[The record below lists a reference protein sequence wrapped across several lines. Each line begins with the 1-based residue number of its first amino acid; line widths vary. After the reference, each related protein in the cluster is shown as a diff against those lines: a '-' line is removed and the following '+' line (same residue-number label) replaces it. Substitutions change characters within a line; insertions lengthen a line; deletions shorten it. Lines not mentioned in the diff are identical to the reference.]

1 MPKYGNC
8 CRLLRNRPMWHGY
21 VSNCTTTRKLQPMTE
36 KRDWFW
42 RQNLP
47 SFVQPS
53 QRRNWKTSQD
63 VNGSVQAAQKNG
75 TSPHWTPS
83 SPAGLLFLMASIVFR
98 LYGTKQYTPNNPIHT
113 KNNITHPSFPPLP
126 TIPYIFPSGTDS
138 LQPVPPEGIR
148 TSYCCVKNL
157 QFPGMDARKRP
168 VSARMRL
175 RAGCTPANTYIR
187 NS

>member
-1 MPKYGNC
+1 MNFSVEIQKRIPSRQINGKKAALPLPKYGNC

-21 VSNCTTTRKLQPMTE
+21 VLNCTTTRKLQPMTE
-36 KRDWFW
+36 KRGWFW

-53 QRRNWKTSQD
+53 QHRNWKTSQD

-113 KNNITHPSFPPLP
+113 KNNITQLPFPYHTVHVPVRNGQSAACA
-126 TIPYIFPSGTDS
+126 SG
-138 LQPVPPEGIR
+138 G
-148 TSYCCVKNL
+148 Y
-157 QFPGMDARKRP
+157 
-168 VSARMRL
+168 
-175 RAGCTPANTYIR
+175 
-187 NS
+187 